1 MGAEG
6 MNKGRARLKGW
17 GKRLLFP
24 PRAAALL
31 LAPASAGFLVY
42 AMLCLGEAH
51 PARMA
56 AYTLSTYALVI
67 WCARIPALVRRVRAF
82 KANNRLIQ
90 RWLGDARLR
99 MNVTL
104 TGSILWNGS
113 YALMQLGLCIYHRA
127 LWFGALAAYYFL
139 LAVMRFFLVHY
150 SLRHPLGQSMQA
162 EWRRYCFCG
171 GLFLPMNVA
180 LSVIIF
186 HMVHENRLVRHHEIT
201 TIAMAAYAFAALTMA
216 IVNAVKYRKYNSPLL
231 SASKA
236 ISLASASV
244 SMLTLEG
251 TMLATFGMDTMSAQ
265 SRQLFLSLSG
275 AGIAILIVAM
285 ALYMLLGAGVHLRT
299 AVRKQ

>member
-1 MGAEG
+1 MGD
-6 MNKGRARLKGW
+6 KGTHLRQW
-17 GKRLLFP
+17 GRRLLFP
-24 PRAAALL
+24 GRAATLL
-31 LAPASAGFLVY
+31 LVPASAGFLIC
-42 AMLCLGEAH
+42 AMMYLSENH

-67 WCARIPALVRRVRAF
+67 CCARIPALVYRLRAF
-82 KANNRLIQ
+82 KERNRLIQ

-113 YALMQLGLCIYHRA
+113 YALMQLGLCVYHRS
-127 LWFGALAAYYFL
+127 LWFGALSAYYFL
-139 LAVMRFFLVHY
+139 LAFMRFFLVRY
-150 SLRHPLGQSMQA
+150 SLGHALGQSIQ
-162 EWRRYCFCG
+162 EEKRRYSFCG
-171 GLFLPMNVA
+171 ALFLPMNVA

-186 HMVHENRLVRHHEIT
+186 HMVNENRLVRHHEIT

-216 IVNAVKYRKYNSPLL
+216 IVNAVRYRKYNSPVL

-251 TMLATFGMDTMSAQ
+251 TMLATFGADTMSELSQ
-265 SRQLFLSLSG
+265 KIFLRLSG
-275 AGIAILIVAM
+275 AGISILIIAM
-285 ALYMLLGAGVHLRT
+285 ALYMLTGI
-299 AVRKQ
+299 RKGMSAQKRPNI